1 MMVQMLLLA
10 VGFVVFDGDGM
21 VGRHD
26 VDDDG
31 VGVAVLLTALCLC
44 VLRLSYLSRRCCGRP
59 AGWRRGDLSQQQLLL
74 VEIVK
79 RKKRREQKKM

>member
-26 VDDDG
+26 VGGDG
-31 VGVAVLLTALCLC
+31 VGVAVLLTALC
-44 VLRLSYLSRRCCGRP
+44 VMLRLSFSALLWATGRL
-59 AGWRRGDLSQQQLLL
+59 AERGF
-74 VEIVK
+74 VTTAAVVVGMVVK
-79 RKKRREQKKM
+79 RKKRREQKIRKK